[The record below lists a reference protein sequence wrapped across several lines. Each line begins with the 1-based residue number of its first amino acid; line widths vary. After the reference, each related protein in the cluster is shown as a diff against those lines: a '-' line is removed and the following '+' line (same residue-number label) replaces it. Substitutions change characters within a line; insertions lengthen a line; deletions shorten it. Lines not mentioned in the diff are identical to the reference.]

1 MLKSIKMFNGEDYTM
16 DIRIFNNSA
25 EIGNAAAE
33 IIINKVN
40 SKKDAILG
48 LATGASPVPT
58 YKKIIEEYN
67 NGNVSFKDVK
77 TFNLDEYCSIP
88 ASDRNSYYTFM
99 HENLFNH
106 IDVKEENVHVPDGNP
121 ENAEEYC
128 AAYDA
133 SIVAAG
139 GIDIQVLGIGR
150 NGHIG
155 FNEPAEEFTA
165 GTYKVKLTD
174 STIEANKIY
183 FDREEDVP
191 RYAITM
197 GVQSIINAKEIILI
211 AEGKA
216 KAQAIH
222 DMIKGE
228 ISPACPA
235 SILQKHDNVH
245 VFIDK
250 DAASLL

>member
-1 MLKSIKMFNGEDYTM
+1 MELDKM
-16 DIRIFNNSA
+16 DIRIFNNTE
-25 EIGNAAAE
+25 EIAAAASE
-33 IIINKVN
+33 IIISKVK
-40 SKKDAILG
+40 SCPDAILG
-48 LATGASPVPT
+48 LATGASPVAT
-58 YKKIIEEYN
+58 YKKLIAAYEAGVI
-67 NGNVSFKDVK
+67 SFKDVK

-88 ASDRNSYYTFM
+88 ATDKNSYYTFM
-99 HENLFNH
+99 HENLFNF
-106 IDVKEENVHVPDGNP
+106 IDVLEENVHVPNGNP

-128 AAYDA
+128 AAYDE
-133 SIVAAG
+133 SIKNAG

-155 FNEPAEEFTA
+155 FNEPSDAFTA
-165 GTYKVKLTD
+165 GTYKVKLTE

-183 FDREEDVP
+183 FESENDVP
-191 RYAITM
+191 REAITM
-197 GVQSIINAKEIILI
+197 GVQSITNAKEIILI

-228 ISPACPA
+228 VSPSCPA
-235 SILQKHDNVH
+235 SILQKHNNVH
-245 VFIDK
+245 IFIDK

>member
-1 MLKSIKMFNGEDYTM
+1 M
-16 DIRIFNNSA
+16 DIRIFNNTE
-25 EIGNAAAE
+25 EIAAAASE
-33 IIINKVN
+33 IIISKVK
-40 SKKDAILG
+40 SCPDAILG
-48 LATGASPVPT
+48 LATGASPVAT
-58 YKKIIEEYN
+58 YKKLIAAYEAGEI
-67 NGNVSFKDVK
+67 SFKDVK

-88 ASDRNSYYTFM
+88 ATDKNSYYTFM
-99 HENLFNH
+99 HENLFNF
-106 IDVKEENVHVPDGNP
+106 IDVLEENVHVPNGNP

-128 AAYDA
+128 AAYDE
-133 SIVAAG
+133 SIKNAG

-155 FNEPAEEFTA
+155 FNEPSDAFTA
-165 GTYKVKLTD
+165 GTYKVKLTE

-183 FDREEDVP
+183 FESENDVP
-191 RYAITM
+191 REAITM
-197 GVQSIINAKEIILI
+197 GVQSITNAKEIILI

-228 ISPACPA
+228 VSPSCPA
-235 SILQKHDNVH
+235 SILQKHNNVH
-245 VFIDK
+245 IFIDK

>member
-1 MLKSIKMFNGEDYTM
+1 M
-16 DIRIFNNSA
+16 DIRIFNNTE
-25 EIGNAAAE
+25 EIAQATSE
-33 IIINKVN
+33 IIINKVK
-40 SKKDAILG
+40 STPDAILG
-48 LATGASPVPT
+48 LATGASPVAT
-58 YKKIIEEYN
+58 YKKLIAAYN
-67 NGNVSFKDVK
+67 NGEVSFKDVK

-88 ASDRNSYYTFM
+88 ATDKNSYYTFM
-99 HENLFNH
+99 HENLFNF

-128 AAYDA
+128 ASYDA
-133 SIVAAG
+133 SIKEAG

-155 FNEPAEEFTA
+155 FNEPADEFTA
-165 GTYKVKLTD
+165 GTYKVQLTE

-183 FDREEDVP
+183 FESENDVP
-191 RYAITM
+191 REAITM

-211 AEGKA
+211 AEGDA

-228 ISPACPA
+228 VSPSCPA
-235 SILQKHDNVH
+235 SILQKHNNVH
-245 VFIDK
+245 IFIDK
-250 DAASLL
+250 AAAALL

>member
-1 MLKSIKMFNGEDYTM
+1 M
-16 DIRIFNNSA
+16 DIRIFNNTQ
-25 EIGNAAAE
+25 EIADAASE
-33 IIINKVN
+33 IILNKVKN
-40 SKKDAILG
+40 DPSAILG
-48 LATGASPVPT
+48 LATGASPVAT
-58 YKKIIEEYN
+58 YKKIIAAYN
-67 NGNVSFKDVK
+67 AGEVSFKDVK

-88 ASDRNSYYTFM
+88 ATDRNSYYTFM

-106 IDVKEENVHVPDGNP
+106 IDIKEENVHVPDGNP

-128 AAYDA
+128 AAYDE
-133 SIVAAG
+133 SIRAAG
-139 GIDIQVLGIGR
+139 GVDIQVLGIGR

-155 FNEPAEEFTA
+155 FNEPADEFTA

-183 FDREEDVP
+183 FDNEEDVP

-211 AEGKA
+211 AEGDA

-228 ISPACPA
+228 VSPACPA

-245 VFIDK
+245 IFIDK
-250 DAASLL
+250 AAAALL

>member
-1 MLKSIKMFNGEDYTM
+1 M
-16 DIRIFNNSA
+16 DIRIFNNTD
-25 EIGNAAAE
+25 EIAAAASE
-33 IIINKVN
+33 IIINKVK
-40 SKKDAILG
+40 SKPDAILG
-48 LATGASPVPT
+48 LATGSSPVAT
-58 YKKIIEEYN
+58 YKKLIASYI
-67 NGNVSFKDVK
+67 NGEISFKDVK

-88 ASDRNSYYTFM
+88 ASDKNSYYTFM

-106 IDVKEENVHVPDGNP
+106 IDINEENVHVPNGNP

-128 AAYDA
+128 ASYDE
-133 SIVAAG
+133 SIKNAG

-155 FNEPAEEFTA
+155 FNEPSDKFTE

-183 FDREEDVP
+183 FKSENDVP
-191 RYAITM
+191 REAITM

-211 AEGKA
+211 AEGNA

-228 ISPACPA
+228 VSPACPA

-245 VFIDK
+245 IFIDK
-250 DAASLL
+250 AAAALL

>member
-1 MLKSIKMFNGEDYTM
+1 MERYTM
-16 DIRIFNNSA
+16 DIKIFNNSE
-25 EIGNAAAE
+25 EIANAAAE
-33 IIINKVN
+33 IIANKII
-40 SKKDAILG
+40 SKPDAILG

-58 YKKIIEEYN
+58 YNKLIADYKAGRI
-67 NGNVSFKDVK
+67 SFKDVK

-88 ASDRNSYYTFM
+88 ASDKNSYYTFM

-106 IDVKEENVHVPDGNP
+106 VDIKEENVRVPDGNP

-133 SIVAAG
+133 AIVNAG

-155 FNEPAEEFTA
+155 FNEPSDVFTK

-183 FDREEDVP
+183 FECENDVP
-191 RYAITM
+191 REAITM
-197 GVQSIINAKEIILI
+197 GVESILNAKEIILI

-228 ISPACPA
+228 VSPACPA

-245 VFIDK
+245 IFIDN

>member
-1 MLKSIKMFNGEDYTM
+1 M
-16 DIRIFNNSA
+16 DIRIFNNTE
-25 EIGNAAAE
+25 EIAQAASE
-33 IIINKVN
+33 IIINKVK
-40 SKKDAILG
+40 STPDAILG
-48 LATGASPVPT
+48 LATGASPVAT
-58 YKKIIEEYN
+58 YKKLIAAYN
-67 NGNVSFKDVK
+67 NGEVSFKDVK

-88 ASDRNSYYTFM
+88 ATDKNSYYTFM
-99 HENLFNH
+99 HENLFNF

-128 AAYDA
+128 ASYDA
-133 SIVAAG
+133 SIKEAG

-155 FNEPAEEFTA
+155 FNEPADEFTA
-165 GTYKVKLTD
+165 GTYKVQLTE

-183 FDREEDVP
+183 FESENDVP
-191 RYAITM
+191 REAITM

-211 AEGKA
+211 AEGDA

-228 ISPACPA
+228 VSPSCPA
-235 SILQKHDNVH
+235 SILQKHNNVH
-245 VFIDK
+245 IFIDK
-250 DAASLL
+250 AAAALL

>member
-1 MLKSIKMFNGEDYTM
+1 M
-16 DIRIFNNSA
+16 DIKIFNTA
-25 EIGNAAAE
+25 EEIGNAAAE
-33 IIINKVN
+33 IIANKII
-40 SKKDAILG
+40 SKPDAILG

-58 YKKIIEEYN
+58 YKKLIADYN
-67 NGNVSFKDVK
+67 AGKISFKDVK

-88 ASDRNSYYTFM
+88 ASDKNSYYTFM

-106 IDVKEENVHVPDGNP
+106 VDIKEENVHVPNGNP

-128 AAYDA
+128 ASYDA
-133 SIVAAG
+133 AIVNAG

-155 FNEPAEEFTA
+155 FNEPSDVFTS

-183 FDREEDVP
+183 FESENDVP
-191 RYAITM
+191 REAITM
-197 GVQSIINAKEIILI
+197 GVESIINAKEIILI
-211 AEGKA
+211 ATGTS

-228 ISPACPA
+228 VSPACPA

-245 VFIDK
+245 IFIDK

>member
-1 MLKSIKMFNGEDYTM
+1 M
-16 DIRIFNNSA
+16 DIRIFNNSQ

-33 IIINKVN
+33 IISNKIIEKN
-40 SKKDAILG
+40 DAILG

-58 YKKIIEEYN
+58 YKKLIEN
-67 NGNVSFKDVK
+67 CNAGKISFKDVK

-88 ASDRNSYYTFM
+88 ASDKNSYYTFM

-106 IDVKEENVHVPDGNP
+106 VDVKEENVHVPDGNP

-128 AAYDA
+128 ASYDA
-133 SIVAAG
+133 AIKDAG

-155 FNEPAEEFTA
+155 FNEPSDAFTA

-183 FDREEDVP
+183 FESENDVP
-191 RYAITM
+191 REAITM
-197 GVQSIINAKEIILI
+197 GVESIINAKEIILI

-245 VFIDK
+245 VFLDK

>member
-1 MLKSIKMFNGEDYTM
+1 M
-16 DIRIFNNSA
+16 DIRIFNNSQ

-33 IIINKVN
+33 IISNKIIEKN
-40 SKKDAILG
+40 DAILG

-58 YKKIIEEYN
+58 YKKLIEN
-67 NGNVSFKDVK
+67 CNAGKISFKDVK

-88 ASDRNSYYTFM
+88 ASDKNSYYTFM

-106 IDVKEENVHVPDGNP
+106 VDVKEENVHVPNGNP

-128 AAYDA
+128 ASYDA
-133 SIVAAG
+133 AIKEAG

-155 FNEPAEEFTA
+155 FNEPSDAFTA

-183 FDREEDVP
+183 FESENDVP
-191 RYAITM
+191 REAITM
-197 GVQSIINAKEIILI
+197 GVESIINAKEIILI

-245 VFIDK
+245 VFLDK

>member
-1 MLKSIKMFNGEDYTM
+1 M
-16 DIRIFNNSA
+16 DIRIFNNTDEIASA
-25 EIGNAAAE
+25 ASE
-33 IIINKVN
+33 IIINKVK
-40 SKKDAILG
+40 SCPDAILG
-48 LATGASPVPT
+48 LATGASPVAT
-58 YKKIIEEYN
+58 YKKLIAAYEAGEI
-67 NGNVSFKDVK
+67 SFKDVK

-88 ASDRNSYYTFM
+88 ATDKNSYYTFM
-99 HENLFNH
+99 HENLFNF
-106 IDVKEENVHVPDGNP
+106 IDVLEDNVHVPNGNP

-128 AAYDA
+128 DSYDE
-133 SIVAAG
+133 SIKNAG

-155 FNEPAEEFTA
+155 FNEPSDAFTA

-183 FDREEDVP
+183 FESENDVP
-191 RYAITM
+191 REAITM
-197 GVQSIINAKEIILI
+197 GVQSITNAKEIILI

-228 ISPACPA
+228 VSPSCPA
-235 SILQKHDNVH
+235 SILQNHSNVH
-245 VFIDK
+245 IFIDK

>member
-1 MLKSIKMFNGEDYTM
+1 M
-16 DIRIFNNSA
+16 DVKIFNNST
-25 EIGNAAAE
+25 EIANAAAE

-48 LATGASPVPT
+48 LATGASPVAT
-58 YKKIIEEYN
+58 YNKIIEEYK
-67 NGNVSFKDVK
+67 NGNVTFKDVK

-106 IDVKEENVHVPDGNP
+106 IDIKEENVHVPDGNP
-121 ENAEEYC
+121 KNAEEYC
-128 AAYDA
+128 ASYDA
-133 SIVAAG
+133 SIIAAG

-150 NGHIG
+150 NAHIG
-155 FNEPAEEFTA
+155 FNEPADEFTA

-183 FDREEDVP
+183 FESENDVP
-191 RYAITM
+191 REAITM
-197 GVQSIINAKEIILI
+197 GVQSITNAKEIILI

-228 ISPACPA
+228 VSPSCPA
-235 SILQKHDNVH
+235 SILQKHNNVH
-245 VFIDK
+245 IFIDK

>member
-1 MLKSIKMFNGEDYTM
+1 M
-16 DIRIFNNSA
+16 DIKIFNNST

-33 IIINKVN
+33 IIKNKVN
-40 SKKDAILG
+40 DKNNAVLG

-67 NGNVSFKDVK
+67 KGNVSFKDVK

-88 ASDRNSYYTFM
+88 AADKNSYYTFM

-106 IDVKEENVHVPDGNP
+106 IDIKEENVHVPDGNP

-128 AAYDA
+128 RAYDA
-133 SIVAAG
+133 SIVSAG

-155 FNEPAEEFTA
+155 FNEPSDCFSS

-183 FDREEDVP
+183 FESENDVP
-191 RYAITM
+191 KEAITM
-197 GVQSIINAKEIILI
+197 GVESIINAKEIILI